1 MPNEKNNSNFEEKT
15 FIPLIKEHKIEIP
28 ELQRDYAQG
37 REKEKYKAET
47 FLDYLLD
54 GIENNIEKNLDFIY
68 GDLEED
74 IFIPIDGQQR
84 LTTLFLIYF
93 YLSLKNGEYKEELK
107 NFSYKL
113 RPSSKDFFESITKR
127 DNFEKLK
134 NKIKE
139 KSIKEAITN
148 SNWFFKSWLFD
159 PTVKS
164 VLNMLELIE
173 EKIKDKELDTR
184 GIENIKFQ
192 FLPLKN
198 FSLTDEIYVKMN
210 ARGKPLTPFENFK
223 AELEANF
230 FKKDLEL
237 QKKFDNAYLDIFW
250 TIVKDILETPIL
262 ADKLFYRFLY
272 NLFLSYYLLLNKKRL
287 KKRLE
292 EKDFNLNEFIKENP
306 YLRFCNDKGKF
317 CINEEYKEFFQD
329 YIVKFLDKIIYG
341 NIKTDE
347 NFRKFFKEILL
358 KEPTGEK
365 KGLLEEEL
373 TILTFPER
381 AKFFAYFLYIVRGE
395 NDKHFLRVLNNLI
408 NNTRI
413 EETDQI
419 INALE
424 NIFNFFENVKEKE
437 TLKYITEKETNFI
450 KFFRNEQI
458 KEEVRKAK
466 LLLEDN
472 TWEEAIIEA
481 ERHWY
486 LEGKIDFL
494 LDFSQKDKGKE
505 NIETFKKYY
514 CKFNALWKFA
524 QESTENQQ
532 KIYASLL
539 TIGDYLPTVGDNKRT
554 LCSFDKN
561 IRSKLDGW
569 YKVFEDK
576 EKKEIFKEFL
586 DKIYVKNVKKSLI
599 KLLFRHEFDC
609 KDWKSYLIEVLKI
622 DKEFL
627 NFFQSNHLYLHFKGS
642 GKDKIIYILRKT
654 DMRSLHKELYTWYL
668 FIKEFGLKP
677 KKERI
682 KKLEGKKT
690 YAPFEL
696 SYYELKSGRYD
707 PEIVLANLEM
717 EKGKFLDLCISFTSN
732 DEEKKGFWEISV
744 WLHNEDGNK
753 LIINRN
759 KKIKKVLKNKNIGFS
774 NEKYIKD
781 GYLTFKKTFELC
793 EEEKLLKKIKSLSK
807 KLEKKFKNA

>member
-15 FIPLIKEHKIEIP
+15 FISLIKEHKIEIP

-68 GDLEED
+68 GDLEDD

-134 NKIKE
+134 NEIKE

-173 EKIKDKELDTR
+173 EKVKDKEIDTR
-184 GIENIKFQ
+184 DLENIKFQ

-198 FSLTDEIYVKMN
+198 FGLTDEIYVKMN

-230 FKKDLEL
+230 FKEDLDL

-250 TIVKDILETPIL
+250 TIAKEKVKDISEAPKL

-272 NLFLSYYLLLNKKRL
+272 HLFLSYYLVLNKKEL

-292 EKDFNLNEFIKENP
+292 GKDFNLNEFIKENP
-306 YLRFCNDKGKF
+306 YLKFCNDKDKF
-317 CINEEYKEFFQD
+317 CINEKYKEFFQD
-329 YIVKFLDKIIYG
+329 YIVKFLDKIIDG
-341 NIKTDE
+341 NIKKDE
-347 NFRKFFKEILL
+347 NFKKFFKEILL

-365 KGLLEEEL
+365 KELLEEEL

-381 AKFFAYFLYIVRGE
+381 AKFFAYFLHIVGDK

-424 NIFNFFENVKEKE
+424 NIFIFFKNVKEKE

-486 LEGKIDFL
+486 LEGQIGFL
-494 LDFSQKDKGKE
+494 LKHSKYDINE
-505 NIETFKKYY
+505 FKKYY
-514 CKFNALWKFA
+514 MVF
-524 QESTENQQ
+524 
-532 KIYASLL
+532 
-539 TIGDYLPTVGDNKRT
+539 
-554 LCSFDKN
+554 
-561 IRSKLDGW
+561 SKLFDENKTLRVKEENW
-569 YKVFEDK
+569 RKVFE
-576 EKKEIFKEFL
+576 KEIFKEFL
-586 DKIYVKNVKKSLI
+586 DEINVNEVEKSLKDMI
-599 KLLFRHEFDC
+599 VNFEFDC
-609 KDWKSYLIEVLKI
+609 SDFRSYFINPPKDSDWENDWEIISDIKNYQILINDNKIYLNQGDTKLTNWNWRRKAELYGYYLYKYLEKLENFDPNPFGDFGYYYTQSENRDDRPCLYFFDWKLKKYDLELDI
-622 DKEFL
+622 IFTE
-627 NFFQSNHLYLHFKGS
+627 
-642 GKDKIIYILRKT
+642 DKIIFFLFDYEEKLNKIKLKDFKFTKEGYFGRKGFELTFEREKCYI
-654 DMRSLHKELYTWYL
+654 
-668 FIKEFGLKP
+668 
-677 KKERI
+677 
-682 KKLEGKKT
+682 KKT
-690 YAPFEL
+690 Y
-696 SYYELKSGRYD
+696 K
-707 PEIVLANLEM
+707 NL
-717 EKGKFLDLCISFTSN
+717 
-732 DEEKKGFWEISV
+732 
-744 WLHNEDGNK
+744 NK
-753 LIINRN
+753 LF
-759 KKIKKVLKNKNIGFS
+759 KKLKNS
-774 NEKYIKD
+774 IK
-781 GYLTFKKTFELC
+781 
-793 EEEKLLKKIKSLSK
+793 
-807 KLEKKFKNA
+807 